1 MRQRYYD
8 TEIKRFINQ
17 DILTGS
23 IGDSQSL
30 NRYAYVQG
38 NPVSYSDPF
47 GLSPFERLRQAFRS
61 LHAVLNIAGIIPG
74 PVGMLASLAQAGL
87 YGLEGNSALAAHYL
101 SQSLMIGLAGPVG
114 GAVLGALS
122 KMGPA
127 AKVILGTVLG
137 AQSLY
142 TAGVAGI
149 NLYNSAS
156 KIADGLLNGD
166 MSWLD
171 AFCEGSMALNSAAGI
186 YYSLKGL
193 VNSCELTLKGLDDV
207 AAKYAAK
214 QEAWYKEHASSVQ
227 DGCSIGMGSY
237 TDRNTGQ
244 IVEVG
249 ACFIAGTKVQTPDG
263 EKNIE
268 DIQVG
273 DRVYAHNTETGET
286 GIKEVKNAFV
296 REVNTLV
303 HVFVGEEEIITTTN
317 HPFYVVGEGFVQAGD
332 LKVGSP
338 LLLLDGTT
346 EKVSRIYVEALQT
359 PVKVYNFEVEDWH
372 TYYVSEEA
380 CLVHNLCSVGG
391 SKADV
396 LAQNRAKGRTFEQQ
410 EFAKFKSQNKN
421 AVEQITVKTSS
432 GVRTRV
438 DAIGLDANGNVVINE
453 YKSSLTAPLTD
464 NQKIAFPEI
473 FESGATVVGNGKGI
487 FSGGYQIPPGTK
499 VTIIRPE

>member
-1 MRQRYYD
+1 
-8 TEIKRFINQ
+8 
-17 DILTGS
+17 
-23 IGDSQSL
+23 
-30 NRYAYVQG
+30 
-38 NPVSYSDPF
+38 
-47 GLSPFERLRQAFRS
+47 
-61 LHAVLNIAGIIPG
+61 
-74 PVGMLASLAQAGL
+74 
-87 YGLEGNSALAAHYL
+87 
-101 SQSLMIGLAGPVG
+101 
-114 GAVLGALS
+114 
-122 KMGPA
+122 
-127 AKVILGTVLG
+127 
-137 AQSLY
+137 
-142 TAGVAGI
+142 
-149 NLYNSAS
+149 
-156 KIADGLLNGD
+156 
-166 MSWLD
+166 
-171 AFCEGSMALNSAAGI
+171 MALNSAAGI

-214 QEAWYKEHASSVQ
+214 QEAWYKEHAGAVQ

-332 LKVGSP
+332 LKVSSP

-380 CLVHNLCSVGG
+380 CMVHNFCGVGEGG
-391 SKADV
+391 SVPNYEVTWNKSIKAT
-396 LAQNRAKGRTFEQQ
+396 QEMIEGTNIPKSFTIKGRYVNGKEVWVHG
-410 EFAKFKSQNKN
+410 N
-421 AVEQITVKTSS
+421 ATKHMGEYVNS
-432 GVRTRV
+432 
-438 DAIGLDANGNVVINE
+438 ANGLLLVENELMISFQDTVSQILPKVQSGRNFFYINGWEIGINGDTGVIYHAL
-453 YKSSLTAPLTD
+453 YK
-464 NQKIAFPEI
+464 
-473 FESGATVVGNGKGI
+473 
-487 FSGGYQIPPGTK
+487 
-499 VTIIRPE
+499 